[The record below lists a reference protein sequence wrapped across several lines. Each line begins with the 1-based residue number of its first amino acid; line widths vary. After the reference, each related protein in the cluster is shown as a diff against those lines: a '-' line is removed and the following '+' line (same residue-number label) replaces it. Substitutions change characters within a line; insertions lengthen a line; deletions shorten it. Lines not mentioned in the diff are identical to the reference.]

1 MKRPFRIVAAIV
13 CALTLGLVALS
24 SCDVQPSSEQNV
36 DGSAGSSDAEEGK
49 LGPVEIWCYF
59 GRTDNPLP
67 SYADL
72 DEKAPFAGVKDSDIV
87 SVEAVCPLVA
97 TEELTA
103 EERKAFTD
111 TLRGMAI
118 EVPSAKSSFYNEQGY
133 PTYGASFGGTLW
145 FDVGFADGSTW
156 LMHLKEEAT
165 LDRRGTGVLYAGGRE
180 FRVAAESYSAFS
192 ELFSA
197 CGQRM
202 KETVPAEL
210 KPFADLTREDVVS
223 ADYRQEITW
232 YAMEDDE
239 VDRLVTVLQGITV
252 KPSTGVNRMDT
263 LYGSNGPDQLRI
275 VCADGSSH
283 IVGVYG
289 GVYIDGI
296 RYLGSA
302 DGLNDFIRY

>member
-1 MKRPFRIVAAIV
+1 MKRIALVVLGAALSLALVACQVAAPDPPD
-13 CALTLGLVALS
+13 T
-24 SCDVQPSSEQNV
+24 
-36 DGSAGSSDAEEGK
+36 DGSSK
-49 LGPVEIWCYF
+49 LPFSIETWCYF

-67 SYADL
+67 SYADA
-72 DEKAPFAGVKDSDIV
+72 DATAPFADVKDGDIV

-103 EERKAFTD
+103 EERQTFTAALREM
-111 TLRGMAI
+111 TLEA
-118 EVPSAKSSFYNEQGY
+118 PPAKSSFYNDAGY
-133 PTYGASFGGTLW
+133 PTYGASDGGAMW

-156 LMHLKEEAT
+156 LMHIKQEAT
-165 LDRRGTGVLYAGGRE
+165 LGAQGTGILYAGGRE
-180 FRVAAESYSAFS
+180 FRLPAESYSAFS

-202 KETVPAEL
+202 RETVPGEL

-223 ADYRQEITW
+223 ADYRQEIMW
-232 YAMEDDE
+232 YAMDDDE
-239 VDRLVTVLQGITV
+239 IDRLVTVLQGITV
-252 KPSTGVNRMDT
+252 KPSTGVNRMAT
-263 LYGSNGPDQLRI
+263 QYGSYGPDQLRI

-296 RYLGSA
+296 RYQGSFE
-302 DGLNDFIRY
+302 GLNDFIRY